1 MLAKRYRLPIQS
13 VVKKSGQTAR
23 SRYFLLKF
31 FPNQLEF
38 NRIGVIISKKVAK
51 GAVVRNKIKRTLFNS
66 LKEFVKNGGSNKRDF
81 LIIVSPQAAP
91 LPSEDLKK
99 EIQELLKRTT

>member
-1 MLAKRYRLPIQS
+1 MLAKKYRLPIQS

-66 LKEFVKNGGSNKRDF
+66 LKEFVKNGSNDKRDF
-81 LIIVSPQAAP
+81 LIIVSPQAASLNP
-91 LPSEDLKK
+91 EELKK
-99 EIQELLKRTT
+99 EIQAIFKNY